1 MMLKASQAR
10 WGGWG
15 PHLTEPWLSPRMEIP
30 PPLWSITHFSTIL
43 MVKTSSLAGFPKL
56 HCPLPHVLVLC
67 TSRESLHPLCA
78 LWLQSCSKAWSLII
92 SINLVLLG
100 YLSLD
105 ILDVFVR
112 DDLEVCGPFSCFL
125 AFWDERKSSLE
136 KHQFVKD
143 CWHFPFLFHITNL
156 TSFPLHTLVTLA
168 CFISE

>member
-30 PPLWSITHFSTIL
+30 PPLWSITQFSTIL

-92 SINLVLLG
+92 PMLNKLGPLRLSQLG
-100 YLSLD
+100 YIGCFCKRWSRGLWAFQL
-105 ILDVFVR
+105 L
-112 DDLEVCGPFSCFL
+112 PCFL
-125 AFWDERKSSLE
+125 RWKETFTGKAPICE
-136 KHQFVKD
+136 D
-143 CWHFPFLFHITNL
+143 CWHFPFLFHIQ
-156 TSFPLHTLVTLA
+156 
-168 CFISE
+168 I